1 MTACLPIDDTQRL
14 LRDSVAAFRE
24 REGGLDR
31 ARAARAEPAGFQRE
45 TWRKIA
51 DNGWLGILAPEAYGG
66 MDLGFAEAC
75 VVQEELGRGLVPEP
89 VAAATLAMRAL
100 LHGDKDRAKAALLTD
115 LISGKTIASLA
126 WQEENGCY
134 DPGKIE
140 MVAEQTAKGF
150 RLNGVNRFVP
160 AADGADVFLMTAQCP
175 SGPVL
180 IRVPRD
186 TAGLRLDRDATIDGG
201 AYGSLVLA
209 GATAAEEDIVA
220 SPAAVAA
227 AIARAIDETRVL
239 IAAELLGVMGQAL
252 DETVAFVKQRTQFGR
267 PIGSFQVL
275 QHRLVD
281 MWTQAELSRAAVRRA
296 VAAIDDGGDSQEC
309 AVAASAAK
317 ARCSEAA
324 LMIGRQGIQLFGGM
338 GYTDECDIGLF
349 MKRALLLSAWLGNA
363 TYHRRR
369 FAALAPEA
377 AA

>member
-1 MTACLPIDDTQRL
+1 MTVNLPIDDTQRL

-31 ARAARAEPAGFQRE
+31 ARAARAQPPGFQRE

-51 DNGWLGILAPEAYGG
+51 DNGWFGILAPEAYGG
-66 MDLGFAEAC
+66 MDLGLAEAC

-89 VAAATLAMRAL
+89 VAAATLAMRAV
-100 LHGDKDRAKAALLTD
+100 LHGDKDRAKAALLAD
-115 LISGKTIASLA
+115 LISGKTIAALA

-134 DPGKIE
+134 DPAKME
-140 MVAEQTAKGF
+140 MVAEQTAQGF
-150 RLNGVNRFVP
+150 RLNGVKRFVP
-160 AADGADVFLMTAQCP
+160 AAEGADVFLVTAQGP
-175 SGPVL
+175 SGPML
-180 IRVPRD
+180 IRLARD
-186 TAGLRLDRDATIDGG
+186 TAGLRLDSDATIDGG
-201 AYGSLVLA
+201 AYGSVVLA
-209 GATAAEEDIVA
+209 GAMAAEEDIIA
-220 SPAAVAA
+220 SPAVMVAA
-227 AIARAIDETRVL
+227 VARAIDETRVL
-239 IAAELLGVMGQAL
+239 IAAELLGVMSQAL
-252 DETVAFVKQRTQFGR
+252 DDTVAFVKQRTQFGR

-296 VAAIDDGGDSQEC
+296 VTVIDDGGDSQEC